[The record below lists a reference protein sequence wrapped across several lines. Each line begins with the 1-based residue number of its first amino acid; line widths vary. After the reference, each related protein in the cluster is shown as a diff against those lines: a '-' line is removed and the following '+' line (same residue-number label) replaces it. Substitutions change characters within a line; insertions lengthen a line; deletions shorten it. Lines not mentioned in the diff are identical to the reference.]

1 MAVNRLSDKVA
12 GLAMEPVAA
21 LLADR
26 VADRVVEALM
36 RAGFPPQ
43 AGFDKQFTDS
53 LLRALREEAECSQ

>member
-12 GLAMEPVAA
+12 GLAMERVAA

-36 RAGFPPQ
+36 K
-43 AGFDKQFTDS
+43 AGFDKQFADS
-53 LLRALREEAECSQ
+53 LIRALREEAERKQ

>member
-12 GLAMEPVAA
+12 GLAMQRVSA

-36 RAGFPPQ
+36 RAGF
-43 AGFDKQFTDS
+43 DKQFADS
-53 LLRALREEAECSQ
+53 LLRALTEEAERSQ